1 MKKKTLKNGIQKAAE
16 NAIEN
21 AATRTGDFAAKKAGD
36 KIVQLLSKNKKINNM
51 ETPIIATTTK
61 VEPLTDFE
69 INERVNQLLSGGR
82 MRKLNFI

>member
-1 MKKKTLKNGIQKAAE
+1 
-16 NAIEN
+16 
-21 AATRTGDFAAKKAGD
+21 
-36 KIVQLLSKNKKINNM
+36 M